1 MKKLLLAAA
10 FAVATMGLSN
20 AQDVSYGV
28 KAGLNLANFGGD
40 DEVTEGFEGLT
51 SFHIGG
57 FAQIGISEKFMI
69 QPELV
74 YSQQGAQ
81 DDEDSDFKL
90 RLNYL
95 NLPIMA
101 KYMVADGFSLEA
113 GPQVGFAIS
122 RKFTDGDDD
131 VDADD
136 EIKALDFGVGV
147 GAGYE
152 LPSGLM
158 FSVRYNLGLANLLE
172 DDFGGEDFSLNNNVL
187 QVSVGYKFN

>member
-1 MKKLLLAAA
+1 MKKLLLSAA
-10 FAVATMGLSN
+10 FVAFGMGISN
-20 AQDVSYGV
+20 AQDISYGV

-40 DEVTEGFEGLT
+40 DEFTDGFEGLT

-57 FAQIGISEKFMI
+57 FAQIGISDKFMI
-69 QPELV
+69 QPELI

-81 DDEDSDFKL
+81 DEEDSDLKL
-90 RLNYL
+90 RINYL

-101 KYMVADGFSLEA
+101 KYMVADGFSLEL

-122 RKFTDGDDD
+122 RKITDGDID

-172 DDFGGEDFSLNNNVL
+172 DDFGGDDFSLNNNVL

>member
-1 MKKLLLAAA
+1 MKKLLLCAAI
-10 FAVATMGLSN
+10 VALGMGMSN
-20 AQDVSYGV
+20 AQDISYGV
-28 KAGLNLANFGGD
+28 KAGLNLSNFGGD

-57 FAQIGISEKFMI
+57 FAQIGISNKFMI
-69 QPELV
+69 QPELI

-81 DDEDSDFKL
+81 DEEDSDFKL
-90 RLNYL
+90 RINYL

-113 GPQVGFAIS
+113 GPQVGFAIT
-122 RKFTDGDDD
+122 RKLTDGDID

-172 DDFGGEDFSLNNNVL
+172 DDFGGDDFSLNNNVL

>member
-1 MKKLLLAAA
+1 
-10 FAVATMGLSN
+10 MGVSN
-20 AQDVSYGV
+20 AQDISYGV
-28 KAGLNLANFGGD
+28 KGGLNLANFGGD
-40 DEVTEGFEGLT
+40 DEVTDEFEGLT

-57 FAQIGISEKFMI
+57 FAQIGISDKFMI
-69 QPELV
+69 QPELI

-81 DDEDSDFKL
+81 DEQDSDFKL
-90 RLNYL
+90 RINYL

-101 KYMVADGFSLEA
+101 KYIVADGFSLEA

-122 RKFTDGDDD
+122 RKFTDGDVD

-172 DDFGGEDFSLNNNVL
+172 DDFGGDNFTLNNNVL

>member
-1 MKKLLLAAA
+1 MKKLLLSAA
-10 FAVATMGLSN
+10 FVAFGMGISN
-20 AQDVSYGV
+20 AQDISYGV
-28 KAGLNLANFGGD
+28 KAGLNLSNFGGD
-40 DEVTEGFEGLT
+40 DEVAEGFEGLT

-57 FAQIGISEKFMI
+57 FAQIGISDKFMI
-69 QPELV
+69 QPELI

-81 DDEDSDFKL
+81 DEEDSDLKL
-90 RLNYL
+90 RINYL

-101 KYMVADGFSLEA
+101 KYMVADGFSLEL

-122 RKFTDGDDD
+122 RKITDGDID

-172 DDFGGEDFSLNNNVL
+172 DDFGGDDFSLNNNVL

>member
-1 MKKLLLAAA
+1 MKKLLIVAAI
-10 FAVATMGLSN
+10 AVFGMGVSN
-20 AQDVSYGV
+20 AQDISYGV

-40 DEVTEGFEGLT
+40 DEFTDGFEGLT

-57 FAQIGISEKFMI
+57 FAQIGISDKFMI
-69 QPELV
+69 QPELI

-81 DDEDSDFKL
+81 DEEDSDFKL

-122 RKFTDGDDD
+122 RKFTDGDND
-131 VDADD
+131 VDVDD
-136 EIKALDFGVGV
+136 EIKALDFGVGI

-172 DDFGGEDFSLNNNVL
+172 DDFGGDNFTLNNNVL